1 VSGYASLA
9 PAGFRYAAARMFGAV
24 SDQGRFFILPSLSL
38 IAVTAHSR
46 VQCEHE
52 LTRFPSEAHPRLLV
66 LLGGRYDARSDRP
79 TWTSALPLARIR
91 MPRLAAAGTEATHA
105 AARFFPRPLGS
116 WHNGSNRRQKVRL
129 FSLRAKST

>member
-1 VSGYASLA
+1 
-9 PAGFRYAAARMFGAV
+9 MFGAV

-66 LLGGRYDARSDRP
+66 LLGGRYDAGSDRP

-105 AARFFPRPLGS
+105 AVPLLSPAAGE
-116 WHNGSNRRQKVRL
+116 L
-129 FSLRAKST
+129 A